1 MDHHCPWINN
11 CVGHDNHASFIRFLF
26 FVPFGCIHG
35 VVVNANFIYRLL
47 DYQFAFH
54 PHYLNISTGWIFFTV
69 TGISFGAGT
78 ALGVIILFLTQL
90 RGVLLNKTQVE
101 DWILEK
107 ANHRRRMNKDLAT
120 FVYPYNLGCCRN
132 FWQVINF
139 WGTPEGDG
147 INWPVRDDCDKY
159 SFTIEQLEQ
168 KKLKKE
174 RAVTC
179 KVKKGY
185 SGARCPIFSFGFST
199 ALCLPICAEGRIRV
213 EKGDTMIIT
222 RWERKWVY
230 GDKKLSKDDSDAGK
244 QVKGWF
250 PRGCIQ
256 PLSIQFSESELP
268 YDSQVSDTQVSTHS
282 DSQYSQLSESDQ
294 DSPGKDRRK
303 ARNAESGERK
313 HRKTSKVIIT
323 DVIKKTKRSPTPS
336 PRQSP
341 RESPRQSPRQSP
353 RESPQQSPRQ
363 SPRQSPQPIRKAA
376 TVPKGK
382 KEAAGDAKNRTS
394 PVVTRRRKK

>member
-1 MDHHCPWINN
+1 MQSFFFWYNQS
-11 CVGHDNHASFIRFLF
+11 CVVIGCMNSFYCVLSLELI
-26 FVPFGCIHG
+26 
-35 VVVNANFIYRLL
+35 
-47 DYQFAFH
+47 DY
-54 PHYLNISTGWIFFTV
+54 V
-69 TGISFGAGT
+69 
-78 ALGVIILFLTQL
+78 
-90 RGVLLNKTQVE
+90 
-101 DWILEK
+101 
-107 ANHRRRMNKDLAT
+107 
-120 FVYPYNLGCCRN
+120 
-132 FWQVINF
+132 
-139 WGTPEGDG
+139 
-147 INWPVRDDCDKY
+147 
-159 SFTIEQLEQ
+159 
-168 KKLKKE
+168 
-174 RAVTC
+174 
-179 KVKKGY
+179 
-185 SGARCPIFSFGFST
+185 
-199 ALCLPICAEGRIRV
+199 
-213 EKGDTMIIT
+213 
-222 RWERKWVY
+222 
-230 GDKKLSKDDSDAGK
+230 DDSDAGK